1 MRGAIRKMDKAGAR
15 IMAVVK
21 SKDRSFAARVP
32 ALVFVMVFMMPL
44 AGILSSISELAEAVA
59 DNLNSMAYWLIRLLL
74 CLAGPFLAVFAP
86 AIVGLAILRE
96 RHGAKSMADA
106 LTVGL
111 GLLAF
116 AISVACCALSLTL
129 FGPQTLRLESIAL
142 LALSSV
148 LLVAAL
154 MVSE

>member
-21 SKDRSFAARVP
+21 NKDRSFAARVP

-44 AGILSSISELAEAVA
+44 AGILASISELAEAVA
-59 DNLNSMAYWLIRLLL
+59 ENLNSIAFWLIRLLL

-96 RHGAKSMADA
+96 RHGVKSMADA

-116 AISVACCALSLTL
+116 AISVAACALSLTL
-129 FGPQTLRLESIAL
+129 PGQPALRLEAIAL